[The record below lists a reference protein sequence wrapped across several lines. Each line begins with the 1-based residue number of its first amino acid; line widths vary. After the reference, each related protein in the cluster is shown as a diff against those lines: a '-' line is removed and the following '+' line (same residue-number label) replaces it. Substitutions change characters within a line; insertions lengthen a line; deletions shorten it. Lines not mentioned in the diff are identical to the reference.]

1 MRVKIDGAGRVTL
14 PKAVRDRLG
23 LHGGGELEM
32 QETAEGVAL
41 RTVQTEPSMIK
52 KQGFWIHTGKI
63 PPGYDI
69 LKAID
74 EDREERMRRAWGS
87 DVWL

>member
-1 MRVKIDGAGRVTL
+1 MDGAGRVTL

-32 QETAEGVAL
+32 TETPEGVVL
-41 RTVQTEPSMIK
+41 RAAQLEPSMIEK
-52 KQGFWIHTGKI
+52 HGMWIHTGKI
-63 PPGYDI
+63 PAGYDI

-74 EDREERMRRAWGS
+74 EDREERMRRAWGPG
-87 DVWL
+87 DR